1 MNEVFKALSDPTRR
15 AILNMLREGDLC
27 AGEIWEAFEISKPSI
42 THHLNLLTAAGLVLR
57 EKKGQNVVYSLN
69 TTVFQEAMQWLF
81 DVYNHHRNDKGEKNL

>member
-15 AILNMLREGDLC
+15 TILNMLREGDLC
-27 AGEIWEAFEISKPSI
+27 AGEIWEAFDISKPSI

-57 EKKGQNVVYSLN
+57 EKRGQNVVYSLN

-81 DVYNHHRNDKGEKNL
+81 NFYTHHSNDKGEKNL